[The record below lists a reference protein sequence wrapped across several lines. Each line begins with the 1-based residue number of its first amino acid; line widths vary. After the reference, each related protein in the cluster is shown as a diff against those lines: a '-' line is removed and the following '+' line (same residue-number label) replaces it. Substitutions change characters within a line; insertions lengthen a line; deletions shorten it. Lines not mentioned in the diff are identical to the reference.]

1 LPGFSPVFGIQYT
14 EGVPKRPHPDKQGEP
29 LEFFQPPVRQ
39 WFTAVFRQATTP
51 QVLGWP
57 AIARGDSTL
66 ILAPTGTGKT
76 LAAFLWAIDQLMF
89 SPVPPPEQR
98 CRILYLSPIK
108 ALAVDVERNLRA
120 PLVGIA
126 NEARKLGVEFH
137 EPSIAVRTGDT
148 PAADRARFSRHP
160 ADILITTPESMYL
173 LLTSNARSALMS
185 IETTIL
191 DEIHALVPTKRGS
204 HLALSLE
211 RLERLTGKTLQR
223 IGLSATQRPLE
234 EVAHFLGGAG
244 VRDEDKTTHGAAAVP
259 GQAEDEADHN
269 EPAALK
275 SRSGQSDESAPAAME
290 KTAQAVSE
298 FESSGTVKYRPVTIV
313 DAGEKKR
320 FDLRI
325 EVPIE
330 DMSRVDEIEPI
341 PSGPASQGPVRPSIW
356 SAIHPQLLQ
365 LVKSHQSTLIFVN
378 NRRLAERISGALNE
392 LAGEVL
398 VRAHHGSVAVDQR
411 REIEDRLKLGT
422 LRGLVAT
429 SSLEL
434 GIDMGAVDLV
444 VQIEA
449 PPSVASG
456 MQRIGRASHNV
467 GATSNGIIIPKYR
480 ADLVA
485 CAAATLAMY
494 DGKVESVHYPR
505 NPLDVLA
512 QQIVAMV
519 AMDEWSLDDLFAT
532 IRGAAPYA
540 DLTRAVFENLLDMLA
555 GRYPSDEFAELRPRV
570 TWDRVSNKLTPR
582 EGAKRIAVVNGGT
595 IPDRGLFGVFMA
607 GQAKGARVGELDE
620 EMVFESRAGDT
631 IILGATTWRI
641 EEISHDRVIVS
652 PAPGEP
658 GKMPFWHG
666 DTAGRPAEFGEQ
678 IGKMTRELLA
688 LPRPTAFTKLTE
700 DHSLDTN
707 AAENLLSYL
716 EEQKLA
722 TQRVPSDEDILVE
735 RVRDELGD
743 WRICVLTPF
752 GSRVHAPW
760 CMAVLS
766 RLRSEM
772 GIEAE
777 SMWSDDGFV
786 IRLPETEEPIG
797 SDLLLPTVAEFK
809 DLVLRQLG
817 STSLFA
823 AKFREAAGRALLL
836 PKRRPGS
843 RAPLWQQ
850 RKRASDL
857 LAVASRFSTFPI
869 LLEAYRECVRETFD
883 LPAAIAILR
892 KIHSGQ
898 IRVTTIDSQKP
909 SPFASALLFSY
920 IANYIYEG
928 DAPLAERRAQV
939 LAIDQ
944 SQLQELLADTDL
956 RELLDASA
964 IEEVEAQ
971 LQGRDPEYRAKHFDG
986 IHDLLLRVGDLNEE
1000 ELRMR
1005 CESPEVAEGIRRL
1018 LETRRAVE
1026 VQIVGERR
1034 YIAVEDAARYRDA
1047 LGVPLPP
1054 GLAEIWLRASGEP
1067 LLELLRRFARTHA
1080 PFTVTEVSARF
1091 GLDNRVTEP
1100 VLIALHAQ
1108 GRLLEGEFRPDGHHR
1123 EWCDQDVLR
1132 MIRRRTL
1139 ARLRREVEP
1148 VDQRVF
1154 ARLVTR
1160 WQGVV
1165 TPRRGLDAL
1174 LDAIDSLQGAAF
1186 PASDLEREVLPAR
1199 VNGYTPSDLDTLV
1212 AAGEV
1217 VWVGAERIGERDGRI
1232 ALYLAQNLPK
1242 LLPPNSAVQ
1251 ATQLSERAQAI
1262 VEVLKKNGAQFFPAL
1277 HAAAGGGF
1285 PNDTMDAIWELV
1297 WAGMVTNDTFHP
1309 LRAFLRPKD
1318 DRKAR
1323 AIGADGPPG
1332 SPEFLR
1338 RFRSRTQGGAPSHG
1352 RWSLISERLSAN
1364 VTATE
1369 WSANIAQQLLVRYG
1383 IVMRE
1388 TAVAENIQNGYT
1400 TLYPALKTME
1410 ESGWIRR
1417 GMFIAGMGA
1426 AQFAM
1431 TSAVDM
1437 LRSLRGTPD
1446 EPEAVHLAA
1455 SDPANV
1461 YGAFLPWPREADEQA
1476 HGMARASGSSVVVI
1490 SGALAAFLRR
1500 RNPSIRVFLPE
1511 DEPEKSQF
1519 ARTLA
1524 RKLADVAIRR
1534 QSRRGGLLISEI
1546 NGADARTHFLARF
1559 LEESGFLAT
1568 ALGFQM
1574 RRTNVVEKAK
1584 EADADEDDV
1593 VETA

>member
-1 LPGFSPVFGIQYT
+1 MKKPGDPQHGPLSHF
-14 EGVPKRPHPDKQGEP
+14 HPA
-29 LEFFQPPVRQ
+29 VRE
-39 WFTAVFRQATTP
+39 WFTGVFAGATRP
-51 QVLGWP
+51 QTFGWP
-57 AIARGDSTL
+57 AISRGDSTL

-76 LAAFLWAIDQLMF
+76 LAAFLWAIDRLMF
-89 SPVPPPEQR
+89 TPVPPAEKR

-108 ALAVDVERNLRA
+108 ALAVDVERNLRS

-126 NEARKLGVEFH
+126 NEAKKLGIEYH
-137 EPSIAVRTGDT
+137 EPSIAIRTGDT
-148 PAADRARFSRHP
+148 PSAERSRFARHP
-160 ADILITTPESMYL
+160 ADILITTPESLYL
-173 LLTSNARSALMS
+173 LLTSNARAALSS
-185 IETTIL
+185 IETVIL

-211 RLERLTGKTLQR
+211 RLEKLVPRPLQR

-234 EVAHFLGGAG
+234 EVAHFLGGAETVKESQKPFTEEG
-244 VRDEDKTTHGAAAVP
+244 PE
-259 GQAEDEADHN
+259 QALA
-269 EPAALK
+269 
-275 SRSGQSDESAPAAME
+275 
-290 KTAQAVSE
+290 E
-298 FESSGTVKYRPVTIV
+298 FESSTIVLFRPVTIV

-320 FDLRI
+320 LDLRI

-330 DMSRVDEIEPI
+330 DMARVDEIEQI
-341 PSGPASQGPVRPSIW
+341 PSGPAAQGPVRPSIW

-365 LVKSHQSTLIFVN
+365 LIRDHTSTLIFVN
-378 NRRLAERISGALNE
+378 NRRLAERISGAINE

-398 VRAHHGSVAVDQR
+398 VRAHHGSVALSQR
-411 REIEDRLKLGT
+411 KEIEDRLKLGT

-434 GIDMGAVDLV
+434 GIDMGAIDLV

-467 GATSNGIIIPKYR
+467 GAVSNGIIIPKYR

-485 CAAATLAMY
+485 CAAVTSAMY
-494 DGKVESVHYPR
+494 DGQVESVHYPR

-519 AMDEWSLDDLFAT
+519 AMDEWSVDDLFAT
-532 IRGAAPYA
+532 VRRAAPYA
-540 DLTRAVFENLLDMLA
+540 ALTGAVFENLLDMLA
-555 GRYPSDEFAELRPRV
+555 GRYPSDEFAELRPRL
-570 TWDRVSNKLTPR
+570 TWDRVSNRLTPR
-582 EGAKRIAVVNGGT
+582 EGARRVAVVNGGT
-595 IPDRGLFGVFMA
+595 IPDRGLFGVFLA

-678 IGKMTRELLA
+678 IGRMTRELLA
-688 LPRPTAFTKLTE
+688 LPRPTAFTRLTE
-700 DHSLDTN
+700 DHSLNVN
-707 AAENLLSYL
+707 AAENLLRYL
-716 EEQKLA
+716 EEQKLSTA
-722 TQRVPSDEDILVE
+722 RVPSDQDIVIE

-760 CMAVLS
+760 CMAAMARLS
-766 RLRSEM
+766 AEL
-772 GIEAE
+772 GLEAE

-786 IRLPETEEPIG
+786 IRLPETDEPIA
-797 SDLLLPTVAEFK
+797 SDWLLPPVAEFK

-857 LAVASRFSTFPI
+857 LAVASRFSTFPL

-883 LPAAIAILR
+883 LPAASSILR
-892 KIHSGQ
+892 KIHAGQ
-898 IRVTTIDSQKP
+898 IRVTTVDSDKP

-928 DAPLAERRAQV
+928 DAPLAERRAQA
-939 LAIDQ
+939 LSIDQ
-944 SQLQELLADTDL
+944 SQLQEILGDTDL

-964 IEEVEAQ
+964 IEEVESQ
-971 LQGRDPEYRAKHFDG
+971 LQSLDPEYRARHADA
-986 IHDLLLRVGDLNEE
+986 IHDMLLRLGDLNED
-1000 ELRMR
+1000 ELLAR
-1005 CESPEVAEGIRRL
+1005 CETPMVAAEMTKL
-1018 LETRRAVE
+1018 LASRRAIQVK
-1026 VQIVGERR
+1026 IAGDPRF
-1034 YIAVEDAARYRDA
+1034 IAVEDAARYRDA

-1054 GLAEIWLRASGEP
+1054 GLAEIWLRPATDP
-1067 LLELLRRFARTHA
+1067 LLELIRRYARTHA
-1080 PFTVTEVSARF
+1080 PFTVSEASARF

-1100 VLIALHAQ
+1100 VLKSLHMR

-1123 EWCDQDVLR
+1123 EWCDSDVLR

-1174 LDAIDSLQGAAF
+1174 LDAIDSLQGAAI
-1186 PASDLEREVLPAR
+1186 PASDLEREILPAR
-1199 VNGYTPSDLDTLV
+1199 IANYSPTDLDTLV

-1217 VWVGAERIGERDGRI
+1217 VWVGVERIGERDGRI
-1232 ALYLAQNLPK
+1232 ALYLSQNLQK
-1242 LLPPNSAVQ
+1242 LLPPTISQ
-1251 ATQLSERAQAI
+1251 PPLSERAQT
-1262 VEVLKKNGAQFFPAL
+1262 VLEALRTGGAQFFPTL

-1285 PNDTMDAIWELV
+1285 PNDTQDAIWELV
-1297 WAGMVTNDTFHP
+1297 WAGLVTNDTFHP
-1309 LRAFLRPKD
+1309 LRSFLRPKD
-1318 DRKAR
+1318 DRRAR

-1338 RFRSRTQGGAPSHG
+1338 RFRSRTEGSGPSHG
-1352 RWSLISERLSAN
+1352 RWSVLSARLSPA

-1388 TAVAENIQNGYT
+1388 TAAAENIPNGYST
-1400 TLYPALKTME
+1400 IYPALRTME

-1417 GMFIAGMGA
+1417 GMFIAAMGA
-1426 AQFAM
+1426 AQFAQ
-1431 TSAVDM
+1431 TSAIDM
-1437 LRSLRGTPD
+1437 LRSLRRQ
-1446 EPEAVHLAA
+1446 PEVPEGVHLAA
-1455 SDPANV
+1455 ADPANV
-1461 YGAFLPWPREADEQA
+1461 YGDFLPWPRESEEQA
-1476 HGMARASGSSVVVI
+1476 HGMARASGASVI
-1490 SGALAAFLRR
+1490 LINGALAAFLRR

-1511 DEPEKSQF
+1511 DEPERSQF
-1519 ARTLA
+1519 ARALA
-1524 RKLADVAIRR
+1524 QKLAQVAIQR
-1534 QSRRGGLLISEI
+1534 QSRKSGLLIGEI
-1546 NGADARTHFLARF
+1546 NGGDARGHFLARF
-1559 LEESGFLAT
+1559 LEETGFLVT

-1574 RRTNVVEKAK
+1574 RRSNVIEKTSR
-1584 EADADEDDV
+1584 EAEIDEDDS